1 MSNLIDNV
9 SNVLFSLWLLIILP
23 ITSYLLHGEI
33 SDAFFW
39 LLCSG
44 VISVLVTVFISPFIL
59 IFMYLSSFLH
69 KLIYR

>member
-1 MSNLIDNV
+1 MANRFDNLSV
-9 SNVLFSLWLLIILP
+9 LLFSIGLFIIFP

-33 SDAFFW
+33 SDVFFW

-59 IFMYLSSFLH
+59 VFMHLSSFLCN
-69 KLIYR
+69 LIHR

>member
-33 SDAFFW
+33 SDVFFW

>member
-1 MSNLIDNV
+1 MANRFDNLSV
-9 SNVLFSLWLLIILP
+9 LLFSIGLFIILP

-33 SDAFFW
+33 SDVFFW

-44 VISVLVTVFISPFIL
+44 VISILVTVFISPFIL
-59 IFMYLSSFLH
+59 IFMYLISFLH